1 MTSYRVATETDI
13 SKMSLATLTKG
24 TSKIKNITYQ
34 TAMLLIEWYDKIMKN
49 MESQSISKNLF
60 FMVFSF
66 SKKESTRKAV
76 RIK

>member
-1 MTSYRVATETDI
+1 MKNPIDIYSTKDYKKVEAVVQLMVDGKVTSYRVATETDI
-13 SKMSLATLTKG
+13 S
-24 TSKIKNITYQ
+24 
-34 TAMLLIEWYDKIMKN
+34 

-76 RIK
+76 RIG